1 MPLTREEPSTTLRRV
16 FQLDFQPNDINIA
29 LQCANYA
36 RYNKDG
42 ILGEEWWEEGE
53 KEQFYKKADC
63 LVS

>member
-1 MPLTREEPSTTLRRV
+1 MPLTREEPSTT
-16 FQLDFQPNDINIA
+16 FQLPNDINIT
-29 LQCANYA
+29 LQSANYA

-42 ILGEEWWEEGE
+42 LLGEEWWEEGE